1 MSSHSVAY
9 DGQIMTLGQSLDEN
23 FRGVQKLLNDLH
35 VLMRQ
40 MSMCMDQ
47 EIDEDDDYKESVLY
61 EDQQCDIITRMVFLL
76 EELIPMAHTITGP
89 APASCMEWLK
99 SHKEERKSKLA
110 REKLVQKAASDRAKA
125 DLTEAMKAD
134 CKN

>member
-40 MSMCMDQ
+40 MAMCMDQ

-76 EELIPMAHTITGP
+76 EELIPMAHTITRPPLAAGNGSKPIKRNAKPREARTKSGIGP
-89 APASCMEWLK
+89 
-99 SHKEERKSKLA
+99 RKKQISK
-110 REKLVQKAASDRAKA
+110 RR
-125 DLTEAMKAD
+125 
-134 CKN
+134 